1 MRRRFISYLRDD
13 EQAGSNISW
22 KAIFAGVVT
31 FVAVFVTLSFITSAI
46 GFGLTNP
53 TSNEPFEGV
62 GTGVIISTIITFILS
77 FMAAGFVSGLAS
89 KRIGLLHGFLTWA
102 TSVLVIIVLV
112 SYTSISAISGIASVF
127 GGAISTVGKGVGSVA
142 EGAGKVVKDGAE
154 YAFDNL
160 NVDTTEVDKNIK
172 EILRDTDTPELQPE
186 YLNGQLK
193 EVGSELTKALKDL
206 VVNPE
211 NKDEIISRVSESLKQ
226 RAEKITT
233 SVDRDAI
240 VSAVEK
246 NTDLTGEEAHKAVD
260 NLYEGIQSANEE
272 AKKQLDI
279 AEQKFN
285 ELVDKGEQAVED
297 LREDAEEAAET
308 ASTASWVGFIA
319 MLLGLVL
326 TSVCGLYGNR
336 VGQDPEVKTRA

>member
-1 MRRRFISYLRDD
+1 MKRRFISYLRDD

-22 KAIFAGVVT
+22 RAIFAGVVT
-31 FVAVFVTLSFITSAI
+31 FVAIFITLSMITSAI

-53 TSNEPFEGV
+53 TSKDPFDGV

-102 TSVLVIIVLV
+102 TSTLVVIVLV
-112 SYTSISAISGIASVF
+112 SYTSIAALSGIANIF
-127 GGAISTVGKGVGSVA
+127 GGVVSTVGKGAAGVA
-142 EGAGKVVKDGAE
+142 EGAGKVVKEGAE

-160 NVDTTEVDKNIK
+160 NIDTTDLDKNLK
-172 EILRDTDTPELQPE
+172 DVLRDTDTKELQPE
-186 YLNGQLK
+186 YLNNQLK

-211 NKDEIISRVSESLKQ
+211 NKDEIISKVSESLKS
-226 RAEKITT
+226 RAEKIGGA
-233 SVDRDAI
+233 VDREAI

-246 NTDLTGEEAHKAVD
+246 NSDLTGKEADKAVD
-260 NLYEGIQSANEE
+260 NIYNGLKKANEE
-272 AKKQLDI
+272 AKKQLDV
-279 AEQKFN
+279 AEEKFN
-285 ELVDKGEQAVED
+285 ELVDKGEETVKD
-297 LREDAEEAAET
+297 LREDAEDAAKT
-308 ASTASWVGFIA
+308 VSTASWVGFIA
-319 MLLGLVL
+319 MVFGLIL

-336 VGQDPEVKTRA
+336 LAQDPEVKHRA

>member
-1 MRRRFISYLRDD
+1 MSRKFISYLRDD

-31 FVAVFVTLSFITSAI
+31 FVAIFVTLSFITSAI

-53 TSNEPFEGV
+53 TSNDPFDGV
-62 GTGVIISTIITFILS
+62 GTGVIISTIITFIIS

-102 TSVLVIIVLV
+102 TSILVVIVLV
-112 SYTSISAISGIASVF
+112 SYTSIAALSGIANIF
-127 GGAISTVGKGVGSVA
+127 GGAVNAVGKGAKSIA
-142 EGAGKVVKDGAE
+142 EGAGKVVKEGAE

-160 NVDTTEVDKNIK
+160 NVDTSEVDKNIK

-193 EVGSELTKALKDL
+193 EVGSELTKALKDIA
-206 VVNPE
+206 VNPE
-211 NKDEIISRVSESLKQ
+211 NKDEIISKVSESIKS
-226 RAEKITT
+226 RAEKIGN

-240 VSAVEK
+240 VSAVQK
-246 NTDLTGEEAHKAVD
+246 NTDLTGEEADKAVD

-272 AKKQLDI
+272 AKKQLDV

-297 LREDAEEAAET
+297 LREEAEDAAET

-326 TSVCGLYGNR
+326 TSVCGVYGNR
-336 VGQDPEVKTRA
+336 VGHDPEVKHRA